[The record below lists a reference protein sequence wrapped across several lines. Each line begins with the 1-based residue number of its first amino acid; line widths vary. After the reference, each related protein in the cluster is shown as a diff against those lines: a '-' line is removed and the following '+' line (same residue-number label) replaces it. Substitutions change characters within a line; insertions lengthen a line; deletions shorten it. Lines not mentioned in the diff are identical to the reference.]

1 MTKEEILNRSENG
14 LLVFRHFVHGNWKVG
29 KNFLNPF
36 YEDKK
41 ASCNVYFDKKSGIY
55 KIKDFGDSR
64 FNGDYFQ
71 LVATLNHLQT
81 NDREDFKKVLQIIS
95 KELFFGNDSN
105 PIERKTTYM
114 KEENPSKFEI
124 KTKDFS
130 NTEIDFWS
138 QYGIDSST
146 LKKYEV
152 LSLASYT
159 STNKEGKEY
168 TINGS
173 AKEPI
178 FGYKQGKFIKV
189 YRPFS
194 ELRFQFLGQKPD
206 TYIFGLYHLPARG
219 DILFITGGEK
229 DVLTLSA
236 NGFYAICFNSENV
249 TIPSEVIQKLS
260 YRFRHIVLLYDVDKA
275 GLDAVTNHQRQL
287 KDFDIKVMLLPLEG
301 TKKEKDI
308 SDFFKLGNTA
318 NDLRNLFHQLLESIY
333 SQTFAI
339 LKSCE
344 IDFKNPPTTPQ
355 PIVTISGVTIGSQGN
370 LLGITGNE
378 GSGKSN
384 FLGGMLAGA
393 MASKNQKVDSLG
405 TQVLSNYYGKAIL
418 YFDTEQSEDQLYSNL
433 TYILKRSNRS
443 SPPDWFRAYCLTNLS
458 RKERLQV
465 IIQSVDKFHHEFGG
479 VHIVVIDGIGDLIG
493 SLNDERESI
502 HLIEELHRMAGIY
515 QTCIACV
522 LHLIPSG
529 VKLRGHLGSEL
540 QRKAAGILC
549 IEKDENSDVSCIK
562 ALKVRSGSPLDVPLI
577 EFAWEKEKGYHVFVG
592 EKSKDY
598 KIKRKVNDLSI
609 VVQEIMRDL
618 TFISYTDLWT
628 KLIEE
633 MDVSERTAKG
643 YIRFMLDNQMLLQSE
658 TDKLLRLKK

>member
-1 MTKEEILNRSENG
+1 MERKMTKEEILNRTESG
-14 LLVFRHFVHGNWKVG
+14 LLVFRHFIHGNWKVG

-41 ASCNVYFDKKSGIY
+41 ASCNVYFDKKSGTY

-64 FNGDYFQ
+64 FNGDCFQ

-81 NDREDFKKVLQIIS
+81 SDREDFKRVLQIIS

-105 PIERKTTYM
+105 PIESKTSYM
-114 KEENPSKFEI
+114 KEENASKFEI

-130 NTEIDFWS
+130 GYEIDFWN

-152 LSLASYT
+152 VSLTSYT
-159 STNKEGKEY
+159 SANKDGKEY
-168 TINGS
+168 TIHGS
-173 AKEPI
+173 VKEPI

-194 ELRFQFLGQKPD
+194 ELRFQFLGQKSD
-206 TYIFGLYHLPARG
+206 GFFGLYHLPARG

-236 NGFYAICFNSENV
+236 NGFHAICFNSENAN
-249 TIPSEVIQKLS
+249 IPKDVIQKLS

-275 GLDAVTNHQRQL
+275 GLDAVTTHQRQL
-287 KDFDIKVMLLPLEG
+287 KDFDIKVLLLPLEG

-308 SDFFKLGNTA
+308 SDFFQLGNTA
-318 NDLRNLFHQLLESIY
+318 NDLRNLFHHLLEGIY

-344 IDFKNPPTTPQ
+344 IDFKNPPITPQ

-405 TQVLSNYYGKAIL
+405 TQVLSNYGGKAIL
-418 YFDTEQSEDQLYSNL
+418 YFDT
-433 TYILKRSNRS
+433 
-443 SPPDWFRAYCLTNLS
+443 
-458 RKERLQV
+458 
-465 IIQSVDKFHHEFGG
+465 
-479 VHIVVIDGIGDLIG
+479 
-493 SLNDERESI
+493 
-502 HLIEELHRMAGIY
+502 
-515 QTCIACV
+515 
-522 LHLIPSG
+522 
-529 VKLRGHLGSEL
+529 
-540 QRKAAGILC
+540 
-549 IEKDENSDVSCIK
+549 
-562 ALKVRSGSPLDVPLI
+562 
-577 EFAWEKEKGYHVFVG
+577 
-592 EKSKDY
+592 
-598 KIKRKVNDLSI
+598 
-609 VVQEIMRDL
+609 
-618 TFISYTDLWT
+618 
-628 KLIEE
+628 
-633 MDVSERTAKG
+633 
-643 YIRFMLDNQMLLQSE
+643 
-658 TDKLLRLKK
+658 